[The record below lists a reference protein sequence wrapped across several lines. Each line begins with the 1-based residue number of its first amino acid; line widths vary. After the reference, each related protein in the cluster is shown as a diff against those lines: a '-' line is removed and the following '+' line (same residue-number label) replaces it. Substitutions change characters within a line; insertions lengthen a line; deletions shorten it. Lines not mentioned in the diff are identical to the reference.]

1 MKHITAAAMAA
12 ALTLGTAA
20 AGAAQQSGAHNTHV
34 TRTHTTVQTRHETAA
49 DLRREARVSE
59 AQARRT
65 ALGAVRR
72 GRVKSHEL
80 EREHGRLIYSYD
92 ITVPGRSGIEEV
104 TVDALTGRIV
114 THEHE
119 SPAAER
125 REARQEAAGQSHHP
139 R

>member
-1 MKHITAAAMAA
+1 MKKIAAAALAA
-12 ALTLGTAA
+12 ALTLGVALT
-20 AGAAQQSGAHNTHV
+20 GAAQQTGAHTTHV
-34 TRTHTTVQTRHETAA
+34 TRMQTTTQAHHETAA
-49 DLRREARVSE
+49 QMRRQAHVTEP
-59 AQARRT
+59 QARRT
-65 ALGAVRR
+65 ALAAVPH

-104 TVDALTGRIV
+104 TVDAVTGRIV

-125 REARQEAAGQSHHP
+125 REARQDAAAHH
-139 R
+139 RR

>member
-1 MKHITAAAMAA
+1 MRQIAAAALAA
-12 ALTLGTAA
+12 ALTLGSALT
-20 AGAAQQSGAHNTHV
+20 GAAQQAGAHTTHV
-34 TRTHTTVQTRHETAA
+34 TRTQTTVQAHNETAA
-49 DLRREARVSE
+49 QMRRQARVTE

-65 ALGAVRR
+65 ALAAVRR

-80 EREHGRLIYSYD
+80 EREHGRLVYSYD

-104 TVDALTGRIV
+104 TVDAVTGRIV

-125 REARQEAAGQSHHP
+125 REARQDAAAQHH
-139 R
+139 RR